1 MAALLH
7 RLAATVVLSACA
19 TVAAGAQEREQLPIQ
34 LTASSLNFDN
44 QKGVVEYG
52 AVTITQG
59 QIRITADRAVTTGVD
74 FEDSRWQF
82 SGTVRITMPD
92 SSIASETAEVKFSRG
107 EIQSAAVT
115 GAPATFEQKRK
126 DELAQ
131 GRANRIDYDLR
142 LNTVELAGNA
152 WLTDGKTEITGETLV
167 YSTANQRVVSQKEV
181 VITIQPGEQSGDA
194 QKPPADAPKPPAD
207 APKPRP

>member
-1 MAALLH
+1 MAGLRRSLPAAVV
-7 RLAATVVLSACA
+7 LAACA
-19 TVAAGAQEREQLPIQ
+19 SVAAGAQEREQLPIQ

-52 AVTITQG
+52 AVT
-59 QIRITADRAVTTGVD
+59 TGVD

-82 SGTVRITMPD
+82 SGTVRISMPD
-92 SSIASETAEVKFSRG
+92 SSIASDTAEVKFSGG

-115 GAPATFEQKRK
+115 GAPALFEQKRK

-142 LNTVELAGNA
+142 RSTVELAGDA

-181 VITIQPGEQSGDA
+181 VITIQPGEQPGDA
-194 QKPPADAPKPPAD
+194 PKPPGDAPKPPAD
-207 APKPRP
+207 APKPPT